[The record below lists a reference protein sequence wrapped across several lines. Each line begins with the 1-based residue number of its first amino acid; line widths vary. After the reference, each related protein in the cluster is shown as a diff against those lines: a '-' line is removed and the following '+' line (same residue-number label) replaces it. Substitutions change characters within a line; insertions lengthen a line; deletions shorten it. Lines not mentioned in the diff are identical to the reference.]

1 MEDTLMNTDVRTVVA
16 NGVSLNVA
24 VAGSGPAVLLLHGFP
39 HTWAVWSDVIPRLA
53 GSHTV
58 IAPDL
63 RGLGDS
69 ERTAG
74 GYDAATTAADVVAL
88 LDALDVVD
96 ADVVGIDL
104 GTPVATLLALTAPAR
119 VRSLVAMEALVG
131 ALPGAEDFLRGGT
144 PWWFGF
150 HAVPGLAERVLAG
163 NEAAYLDFFLDAGT
177 RGRGVGDTFRAEV
190 HRTYRGAKSLRSAFE
205 YYRAFPASAAQI
217 SDAAPGRLTM
227 PVMTV
232 GAAPVGDATFR
243 QLAPLADDIVGHV
256 IEDCGHII
264 PQDRPEELVSLLLA
278 FWSASRRRGADPKE
292 R

>member
-1 MEDTLMNTDVRTVVA
+1 MSTPTEVRTVAA

-39 HTWAVWSDVIPRLA
+39 HTWTVWSDMIPRLA

-74 GYDAATTAADVVAL
+74 GYDAATTVADLVAL
-88 LDALDVVD
+88 LDALAVAQ
-96 ADVVGIDL
+96 ADVVGLDL
-104 GTPVATLLALTAPAR
+104 GTPVATLLALTSPDR
-119 VRSLVAMEALVG
+119 VRRLVAMEALVG
-131 ALPGAEDFLRGGT
+131 ALPGAEEFLRDGA

-150 HAVPGLAERVLAG
+150 HAVPGLAERVVAG
-163 NEAAYLDFFLDAGT
+163 NEAAYLDFFLDSGT
-177 RGRGVGDTFRAEV
+177 RGRGVGDAFRAEV
-190 HRTYRGAKSLRSAFE
+190 HRTYRGAEPLRSAFE

-217 SDAAPGRLTM
+217 ADAAPGRLTM

-232 GAAPVGDATFR
+232 GAASVGDVTFR
-243 QLAPLADDIVGHV
+243 QLAPLADDIVGRV
-256 IEDCGHII
+256 IADCGHII
-264 PQDRPEELVSLLLA
+264 PQDRPDELVSLLLPFLA
-278 FWSASRRRGADPKE
+278 
-292 R
+292 

>member
-1 MEDTLMNTDVRTVVA
+1 MSTPTAVRTVAA

-39 HTWAVWSDVIPRLA
+39 HTWAVWSDVIGRLT

-74 GYDAATTAADVVAL
+74 GYDAATTVADVVAL
-88 LDALDVVD
+88 LDALGVAE

-119 VRSLVAMEALVG
+119 VRRLVVMEALVG
-131 ALPGAEDFLRGGT
+131 TLPGAEEFLRHGA

-163 NEAAYLDFFLDAGT
+163 NEAAYLDFFLDTGT
-177 RGRGVGDTFRAEV
+177 QGRGVGDTFRAEV
-190 HRTYRGAKSLRSAFE
+190 RRTYRGAESLRCAFE

-217 SDAAPGRLTM
+217 ADAASGRLTM

-232 GAAPVGDATFR
+232 GAASVGDATFR

-264 PQDRPEELVSLLLA
+264 PQDRPDGLVALLLPFLA
-278 FWSASRRRGADPKE
+278 
-292 R
+292 

>member
-1 MEDTLMNTDVRTVVA
+1 MNTPIDVRTVAA

-69 ERTAG
+69 GRTAG
-74 GYDAATTAADVVAL
+74 GYDAATTVADAVAL
-88 LDALDVVD
+88 LDALDVAE

-104 GTPVATLLALTAPAR
+104 GTPAATLLALTAPAR
-119 VRSLVAMEALVG
+119 VRRLVAMEALVG
-131 ALPGAEDFLRGGT
+131 ALPGAEGFLRDGA

-177 RGRGVGDTFRAEV
+177 QGRGVGDAFRAEV
-190 HRTYRGAKSLRSAFE
+190 HRTYRGMESLRSAFE
-205 YYRAFPASAAQI
+205 YYRAFPAGAAQI
-217 SDAAPGRLTM
+217 ADAAPGRLTM

-232 GAAPVGDATFR
+232 GAASVGDATFR

-256 IEDCGHII
+256 IADCGHII
-264 PQDRPEELVSLLLA
+264 PQDRPDELVSLLLPFLA
-278 FWSASRRRGADPKE
+278 
-292 R
+292 